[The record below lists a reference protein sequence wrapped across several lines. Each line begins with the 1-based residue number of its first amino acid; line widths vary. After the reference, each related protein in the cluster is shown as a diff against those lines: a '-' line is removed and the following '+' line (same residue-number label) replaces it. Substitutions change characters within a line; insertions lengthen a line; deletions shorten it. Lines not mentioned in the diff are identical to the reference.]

1 MNGDPDAVVVGAGP
15 NGLVA
20 ANVLADAGWKVLV
33 LEAQPTPGGAVRSAE
48 LAAPGFVADV
58 CSSCYPLAVA
68 SPVIQ
73 SLELEQHGLRWSQA
87 PLALAHPAPDGCVAV
102 DPNDPDATTASIDA
116 FAAGDGKVWEG
127 LYRKW
132 DKAGDEVIASLLSPF
147 PPVRAALRVAGAL
160 GPRDLPG
167 FVRLAFASLLSIA
180 RRFDGAG
187 GPLLLGGNMAHTD
200 LSVSATTGGLY
211 GWLLACLAQDVG
223 FPVVQGGAGN
233 LTDALVRRL
242 TDRGGE
248 VRCNSRVKRVLVDGK
263 RVRGVDAM
271 GLGEVRANRSVLADT
286 SAPALYTHLIEPDH
300 VPGRYRRAMSRFQW
314 DDATVKVDWALDE
327 PIPWEAEPPRR
338 ACTIHLVDSIDD
350 LRTAGAQLEDRL
362 VPARPFVIV
371 GQTTTADPSRS
382 PAGTE
387 AAWAY
392 AHVPQRVRGDA
403 GPGTIT
409 GRWEGGDGDRFADR
423 IEAEIERRAPGFRDR
438 IRARHVLTPLSLEEL
453 DANLVGGAVGG
464 GTSALGQQLFFRPV
478 PGWSGGERTP
488 IRGLY
493 LASAGAHP
501 GGGVHG
507 ACGANAARAA
517 LRAAPTAD
525 PLRFSAR

>member
-1 MNGDPDAVVVGAGP
+1 MSYASTSNGDPDAIVIGAGP

-58 CSSCYPLAVA
+58 ASSCYPLGVA

-73 SLELEQHGLRWSQA
+73 SLELEQHGLRWSHA

-102 DPNDPDATTASIDA
+102 DPNDPDATTRSIDA
-116 FAAGDGKVWEG
+116 FAPGDGKTWER

-132 DKAGDEVIASLLSPF
+132 EKAGDEVIASLLSPF

-167 FVRLAFASLLSIA
+167 FLRLAFGSLLGIS

-223 FPVVQGGAGN
+223 FPVVEGGAGN

-242 TDRGGE
+242 EARGGA
-248 VRCNSRVKRVLVDGK
+248 VRCDARVKRVLVDGK
-263 RVRGVDAM
+263 RVRGVDAF
-271 GLGEVRANRSVLADT
+271 GIGEVRAKRSVLADT
-286 SAPALYTHLIEPDH
+286 SAPALYLHLIAPEH
-300 VPGRYRRAMSRFQW
+300 VPGRFRRAMSRFRW
-314 DDATVKVDWALDE
+314 DYATVKVDWALDE
-327 PIPWEAEPPRR
+327 PIPWEAEPPRH

-350 LRTAGAQLEDRL
+350 LRTAGARGWRIAASRPVRSSSSVRRRPLIRRGRL
-362 VPARPFVIV
+362 PARRQP
-371 GQTTTADPSRS
+371 GRTRTSRS
-382 PAGTE
+382 TFVVTPD
-387 AAWAY
+387 
-392 AHVPQRVRGDA
+392 P
-403 GPGTIT
+403 T
-409 GRWEGGDGDRFADR
+409 GSRDGGRTATATTSPTGS
-423 IEAEIERRAPGFRDR
+423 
-438 IRARHVLTPLSLEEL
+438 RARSSDGH
-453 DANLVGGAVGG
+453 
-464 GTSALGQQLFFRPV
+464 R
-478 PGWSGGERTP
+478 
-488 IRGLY
+488 
-493 LASAGAHP
+493 ASAIAS
-501 GGGVHG
+501 
-507 ACGANAARAA
+507 
-517 LRAAPTAD
+517 APAMSS
-525 PLRFSAR
+525 RR

>member
-1 MNGDPDAVVVGAGP
+1 
-15 NGLVA
+15 
-20 ANVLADAGWKVLV
+20 VLADAGWKVLV

-132 DKAGDEVIASLLSPF
+132 DKAGDEVIASLLSPV

-409 GRWEGGDGDRFADR
+409 GRWAGGDGDRFADR

>member
-1 MNGDPDAVVVGAGP
+1 
-15 NGLVA
+15 
-20 ANVLADAGWKVLV
+20 
-33 LEAQPTPGGAVRSAE
+33 
-48 LAAPGFVADV
+48 
-58 CSSCYPLAVA
+58 
-68 SPVIQ
+68 
-73 SLELEQHGLRWSQA
+73 
-87 PLALAHPAPDGCVAV
+87 
-102 DPNDPDATTASIDA
+102 
-116 FAAGDGKVWEG
+116 
-127 LYRKW
+127 
-132 DKAGDEVIASLLSPF
+132 
-147 PPVRAALRVAGAL
+147 
-160 GPRDLPG
+160 
-167 FVRLAFASLLSIA
+167 
-180 RRFDGAG
+180 
-187 GPLLLGGNMAHTD
+187 
-200 LSVSATTGGLY
+200 
-211 GWLLACLAQDVG
+211 
-223 FPVVQGGAGN
+223 
-233 LTDALVRRL
+233 
-242 TDRGGE
+242 
-248 VRCNSRVKRVLVDGK
+248 
-263 RVRGVDAM
+263 
-271 GLGEVRANRSVLADT
+271 
-286 SAPALYTHLIEPDH
+286 
-300 VPGRYRRAMSRFQW
+300 MSRFQW

-409 GRWEGGDGDRFADR
+409 GRWAGGDGDRFADR